1 MGASFG
7 IALTS
12 TIIATRSQVH
22 TNNLSYHTNV
32 FNPNYT
38 ETISNLAQTF
48 QNQGLKA
55 IEAMS
60 AAQSVMWSELLRQS
74 TMNSILDAIEIYVI
88 LHICVIPLAF
98 LLKRKKAV
106 AEIDS

>member
-1 MGASFG
+1 
-7 IALTS
+7 
-12 TIIATRSQVH
+12 
-22 TNNLSYHTNV
+22 
-32 FNPNYT
+32 
-38 ETISNLAQTF
+38 
-48 QNQGLKA
+48 
-55 IEAMS
+55 MS